1 MKKVMLVD
9 DDEGVVY
16 TAARMLKTEG
26 LEVIP
31 ALSGEEC
38 LRKLKAIKPD
48 CIILDIMMPDMDGWV
63 VLKKIKEDKAL
74 ASIPVLILT
83 AKPASMD
90 ALRGI
95 GTKGYADYLMKPF
108 TKDELLKSLGKVG
121 ILPRWT
127 AGRY

>member
-26 LEVIP
+26 LKVIP

-38 LRKLKAIKPD
+38 LRKLRTVKPD
-48 CIILDIMMPDMDGWV
+48 CIILDIMMPDMDGWEV
-63 VLKKIKEDKAL
+63 
-74 ASIPVLILT
+74 
-83 AKPASMD
+83 
-90 ALRGI
+90 
-95 GTKGYADYLMKPF
+95 MKPF

>member
-38 LRKLKAIKPD
+38 LRKLRTVKPD
-48 CIILDIMMPDMDGWV
+48 CIILDIMMPDMDGWE

-95 GTKGYADYLMKPF
+95 GTK
-108 TKDELLKSLGKVG
+108 DELLKSLGKVG